1 MIDSRALVAILLGE
15 AEASCFTA
23 LIEADAVRLV
33 STTTVLET
41 SMVIGT
47 RKGPAGIGEL
57 DRLLFRASIEEVPF
71 NREQAGAAR
80 RAWLQF
86 GKGRHK
92 AALNFGDCC
101 SYALAKVSGEPLLAK
116 GDDFVRIDITL
127 AGPGSLSGDAWRP
140 N

>member
-1 MIDSRALVAILLGE
+1 
-15 AEASCFTA
+15 
-23 LIEADAVRLV
+23 
-33 STTTVLET
+33 
-41 SMVIGT
+41 MVIGT

-116 GDDFVRIDITL
+116 GDDFVRTDITL
-127 AGPGSLSGDAWRP
+127 AGPGSLSGDVWRP